1 MALVLLYNG
10 QAEPTYVAGTD
21 NFYAITRYNQSS
33 YYALA
38 VADLGEAVARAVAT
52 APIK

>member
-1 MALVLLYNG
+1 MLHNG
-10 QAEPTYVAGTD
+10 GAEPTYLAGTD

-38 VADLGEAVARAVAT
+38 VVQLGQAVASAIRSG
-52 APIK
+52 K